1 MNRNGR
7 LVGGVLVGIALLWLM
22 RILGALP
29 FSDRTTN
36 QIGNQAN
43 AQIPP
48 DRPLIT
54 NFDETRTSIANFNPG
69 TGTGTGTG
77 NQGLLPPGTGTGT
90 GDETV
95 AQNPGTGTGTGTG
108 TGSGASTRPAAPVV
122 PGAW

>member
-7 LVGGVLVGIALLWLM
+7 LVGGVLVGVALLWLL

-36 QIGNQAN
+36 QFGQNQAS

-48 DRPLIT
+48 DRPPIAD
-54 NFDETRTSIANFNPG
+54 FDANRATPIGGFNPQNP
-69 TGTGTGTG
+69 
-77 NQGLLPPGTGTGT
+77 NQPNPDLQNPNPQDPNQPNPNLQNPNPQNPQ
-90 GDETV
+90 EV
-95 AQNPGTGTGTGTG
+95 AQNPNGN
-108 TGSGASTRPAAPVV
+108 STRPVAPVV

>member
-7 LVGGVLVGIALLWLM
+7 LVGGVLVGVALLWLL

-36 QIGNQAN
+36 QINNQAN

-48 DRPLIT
+48 DRPLINDFNASRQT
-54 NFDETRTSIANFNPG
+54 DIAKFDPPNP
-69 TGTGTGTG
+69 
-77 NQGLLPPGTGTGT
+77 LLPDP
-90 GDETV
+90 
-95 AQNPGTGTGTGTG
+95 QNPNPQNPNPQNPREIAQPPNGNL
-108 TGSGASTRPAAPVV
+108 TRPAPVV

>member
-7 LVGGVLVGIALLWLM
+7 LVGGVLVGIALLWLL

-54 NFDETRTSIANFNPG
+54 NFDETRTSIANFNPQ
-69 TGTGTGTG
+69 
-77 NQGLLPPGTGTGT
+77 NPNPQDPNFQDPNFQNPQNPNSQSPNSQNPQ
-90 GDETV
+90 EV
-95 AQNPGTGTGTGTG
+95 AQRPGGGT
-108 TGSGASTRPAAPVV
+108 STRPAAPVV